1 MPQLRFLA
9 SNIEEII
16 AGFLMLVMTLT
27 TCMNVILRY
36 GFNSPLQWAEELSRY
51 SFIWLTFMGAAL
63 ATKRKRH
70 IAIDSIVLMIPARLR
85 VFGYVIID
93 LVILALMAVMIYYGL
108 ILMSNADQPT
118 ATLKVPQ
125 YVVYSVVPFSAIFIA
140 AYTVGDLKRHLRILV
155 AGEVR

>member
-1 MPQLRFLA
+1 MPQLRFIA

-27 TCMNVILRY
+27 TSANVILRY

-63 ATKRKRH
+63 ASKHKRH
-70 IAIDSIVLMIPARLR
+70 IAIDSLVMMVPARLR
-85 VFGYVIID
+85 ALCYVMGD
-93 LVILALMAVMIYYGL
+93 LVILGLMVVMIYYGV

-125 YVVYSVVPFSAIFIA
+125 YVVYSVIPFSALFVA
-140 AYTVGDLKRHLRILV
+140 AYSVSDLMTHVRALV
-155 AGEVR
+155 AGEVH